1 MSKEL
6 SKEEQVDKPSEKEEV
21 VESSEEEKAD
31 KPPEFGNVRQAIA
44 AYEEKA
50 LKKSSE
56 DAEKKPEEKTL
67 PEEKSAEEK
76 KKPEEETKTKEP
88 SEKSKL
94 SLRLVNDKGEEV
106 AFPLKVEGEDVDVSD
121 LNKLQELAQKGYHYS
136 QDREKFK
143 EDLDLAKQL
152 KPLLPEIL
160 AFEKANKEG
169 RLRIDGKLVGKDQK
183 KEGEEEE
190 EEDITKE
197 LDPELTETKNRVKT
211 LEEKIQEKDKQ
222 EVEKTIEDTKTFLD
236 GEIEKHR
243 KTYFAAIIEPE
254 KEMPKGVWG
263 NLGLRIEDEENPGQK
278 KPKFTPEEA
287 IKRSHESMIAHVKKL
302 VKEHPEEFID
312 EKEIATKFL
321 AKKEEREE
329 APVGSPSELPAG
341 EAGDKKPKEFKNL
354 KEAVAAGFE
363 QLEKKAEAAEK
374 S

>member
-1 MSKEL
+1 MKTEL
-6 SKEEQVDKPSEKEEV
+6 SKEEQAKKPSEEEEV

-31 KPPEFGNVRQAIA
+31 KPPEFGNVREALA

-50 LKKSSE
+50 KKKSSE

-76 KKPEEETKTKEP
+76 KKPEEETKTKET
-88 SEKSKL
+88 SEESKL

-143 EDLDLAKQL
+143 EDLDLARQL

-160 AFEKANKEG
+160 EFEKANKEG
-169 RLRIDGKLVGKDQK
+169 RLRIDGKLPGKIQK

-190 EEDITKE
+190 EEDLN
-197 LDPELTETKNRVKT
+197 LDPELTETKERVKT
-211 LEEKIQEKDKQ
+211 LEEKLQEKDKQ
-222 EVEKTIEDTKTFLD
+222 EVEKTITDTKTFLD

-243 KTYFAAIIEPE
+243 EKYYAAIIEPE

-263 NLGLRIEDEENPGQK
+263 NLGLRIEDEENPGEK
-278 KPKFTPEEA
+278 KPKYKPEEA
-287 IKRSHESMIAHVKKL
+287 IRKSHESMIAHVKKL

-354 KEAVAAGFE
+354 KEAVGAGFE
-363 QLEKKAEAAEK
+363 HLEKKAEAAKK

>member
-6 SKEEQVDKPSEKEEV
+6 SKEEQAKKPSEEEKV
-21 VESSEEEKAD
+21 TKPSEEEKAD

-56 DAEKKPEEKTL
+56 DAEEKPEEKTL

-88 SEKSKL
+88 SEESKL
-94 SLRLVNDKGEEV
+94 TLRLVNDKGEEV

-143 EDLDLAKQL
+143 EDLELAKQL

-169 RLRIDGKLVGKDQK
+169 RLRIDGKLPGKGEK
-183 KEGEEEE
+183 KEGEEKEE
-190 EEDITKE
+190 EEDLN
-197 LDPELTETKNRVKT
+197 LDPELTETKERVKT
-211 LEEKIQEKDKQ
+211 LEGKLQDRDKQ
-222 EVEKTIEDTKTFLD
+222 EVEKTITDTKTFLD

-243 KTYFAAIIEPE
+243 SKYYAAIIEPE
-254 KEMPKGVWG
+254 EEMPKGVWG
-263 NLGLRIEDEENPGQK
+263 NLGLRIEDEENPGEK
-278 KPKFTPEEA
+278 KPKYKPEEA
-287 IKRSHESMIAHVKKL
+287 IRKSHESMIPFIKKL
-302 VKEHPEEFID
+302 IKEHPEEFID

-329 APVGSPSELPAG
+329 APVGPPSELPAG

>member
-1 MSKEL
+1 MNTKEL
-6 SKEEQVDKPSEKEEV
+6 SKEEQENKPSEKEEV
-21 VESSEEEKAD
+21 VEPSEEEKAE
-31 KPPEFGNVRQAIA
+31 KPPEFGNVREALA

-50 LKKSSE
+50 KKKSSE

-67 PEEKSAEEK
+67 SEEKSAEEK
-76 KKPEEETKTKEP
+76 KKPEEETKTKEA
-88 SEKSKL
+88 SEEPKL

-106 AFPLKVEGEDVDVSD
+106 AFPLKVEGEDIDVSD
-121 LNKLQELAQKGYHYS
+121 LKKLQDLAQKGYHYS

-143 EDLDLAKQL
+143 EDLDLARQL
-152 KPLLPEIL
+152 KPLLPKIL
-160 AFEKANKEG
+160 EFEKANKEG
-169 RLRIDGKLVGKDQK
+169 RLRIDGELPGKVQK

-190 EEDITKE
+190 DLN
-197 LDPELTETKNRVKT
+197 LDPELTETKNRLKT
-211 LEEKIQEKDKQ
+211 LEGKLQERDKQ
-222 EVEKTIEDTKTFLD
+222 EVEKTITDTKTYLD

-243 KTYFAAIIEPE
+243 SKYYAAIIEPE
-254 KEMPKGVWG
+254 EEMPKGVWG
-263 NLGLRIEDEENPGQK
+263 NLGLRIEDEENPGEK
-278 KPKFTPEEA
+278 KPKYKPEEA

-363 QLEKKAEAAEK
+363 QLQKKAEAAEK

>member
-6 SKEEQVDKPSEKEEV
+6 SKEEQANKPSEKEEAAK
-21 VESSEEEKAD
+21 SSEEEKAD
-31 KPPEFGNVRQAIA
+31 KPPEFGNVRDALR

-50 LKKSSE
+50 LKKSSK

-76 KKPEEETKTKEP
+76 KKPEES
-88 SEKSKL
+88 SEESKL

-106 AFPLKVEGEDVDVSD
+106 AFPLKVEGEDIDVSD
-121 LNKLQELAQKGYHYS
+121 LNKLKELAQKGYHYS

-143 EDLDLAKQL
+143 EDLELAKKL

-160 AFEKANKEG
+160 EFEKANKEG
-169 RLRIDGKLVGKDQK
+169 RLRIDGKLLGKVQK
-183 KEGEEEE
+183 KEEE
-190 EEDITKE
+190 EEDE
-197 LDPELTETKNRVKT
+197 EDLSVDPELFETKKRVKT
-211 LEEKIQEKDKQ
+211 LEEKLQEKDKKELERDEE
-222 EVEKTIEDTKTFLD
+222 EVEKTIKETKAYLD
-236 GEIEKHR
+236 NEIEKHR
-243 KTYFAAIIEPE
+243 PKYYAAIIEPE
-254 KEMPKGVWG
+254 EEMPKGVWG
-263 NLGLRIEDEENPGQK
+263 NFGLQVEDESNPGESK
-278 KPKFTPEEA
+278 RKYTPEEA
-287 IKRSHESMIAHVKKL
+287 IKKSHESMIAHVKKL
-302 VKEHPEEFID
+302 VKEHPEEFVD
-312 EKEIATKFL
+312 EKAIATKFL
-321 AKKEEREE
+321 AEKEKREE